1 MWIVGEYCM
10 SIETFSDESCQHQ
23 SQCMES
29 YLIEE
34 GHNLIPN
41 SNLTLTLDLVLTRP
55 NLKKQH

>member
-1 MWIVGEYCM
+1 M

-29 YLIEE
+29 YLIDE